1 MPESIRMWFEII
13 FTLSYLIIL
22 WMIVFAMKK
31 RMGEVQA
38 GDEKVA
44 RLFALAFGLLAFGDS
59 FHILGR
65 VAAYALGGLDVH
77 PEIFGA
83 PLGIV
88 GIGSFATSVT
98 LTFFYALMLP
108 IWKERFGKEYNWFS
122 YFLFAMG
129 AIRLVIL
136 FMPGNDWQ
144 NTSPYNWAIYRNIP
158 FWIQG
163 LGAAFLFWRDGRK
176 EGRKLYVTLAW
187 LFLLSFSFY
196 TPVVLYART
205 IPLLGMLM
213 LPKTLVYGIVAYVVY
228 KDMFVKRIA

>member
-22 WMIVFAMKK
+22 WMLVFAMKK
-31 RMGEVQA
+31 RMSEVQS
-38 GDEKVA
+38 GDEKIA
-44 RLFALAFGLLAFGDS
+44 RLFLVAFGLLAFGDS

-65 VAAYALGGLDVH
+65 VAAYALGGLDTH
-77 PEIFGA
+77 PEIFGS
-83 PLGIV
+83 PVGIV
-88 GIGSFATSVT
+88 GIGSFATAVT

-108 IWKERFGKEYNWFS
+108 IWKERFGKEYNWFT
-122 YFLFAMG
+122 YFLFA
-129 AIRLVIL
+129 AALIRLVIL
-136 FMPGNDWQ
+136 FLPGNDWQ
-144 NTSPYNWAIYRNIP
+144 NSSPYNWAIYRNIP

-176 EGRKLYVTLAW
+176 EGKKLYVILAW

-196 TPVVLYART
+196 TPVIFFARQ
-205 IPLLGMLM
+205 IPMLGMLM

-228 KDMFVKRIA
+228 KNVFKRAT